1 MMDIIVGIIIGVAIG
16 GLLVHMAHDYLDS
29 LLDKDEEEEWR

>member
-1 MMDIIVGIIIGVAIG
+1 MDFIVGVILGVAIG

-29 LLDKDEEEEWR
+29 LLLDRDEEERK